1 MPESI
6 TATSPITTTSPITA
20 TSTFTSTP
28 RFAALST
35 TVSTA
40 ADIRELVIVAARAAD
55 DKKADDVIILDVGE
69 TLAITDAFL
78 IASAG
83 NSRLVATIADTIEAA
98 VKAAGGPGPIATEG
112 LEEASWVLL
121 DFGGF
126 VVHVF
131 LDETRRYYDLE
142 RLWADAPKI
151 EWRDNSRPAPP
162 VVSAVPQFS

>member
-1 MPESI
+1 VSTI
-6 TATSPITTTSPITA
+6 ATSP
-20 TSTFTSTP
+20 
-28 RFAALST
+28 

-40 ADIRELVIVAARAAD
+40 DDIRELVIVAARAAD

-83 NSRLVATIADTIEAA
+83 NPRLVATIADSIEAA

-131 LDETRRYYDLE
+131 LEETRRYYDLE

-151 EWRDNSRPAPP
+151 EWRDSAHPVPGNAPAL
-162 VVSAVPQFS
+162 SQFS

>member
-1 MPESI
+1 MSTIAP
-6 TATSPITTTSPITA
+6 SP
-20 TSTFTSTP
+20 
-28 RFAALST
+28 

-40 ADIRELVIVAARAAD
+40 DDIRELVIVAARAAD
-55 DKKADDVIILDVGE
+55 DKKADDVVILDVGE
-69 TLAITDAFL
+69 TLSITDAFL

-83 NSRLVATIADTIEAA
+83 NPRLVSTIADAIEAA

-131 LDETRRYYDLE
+131 LEETRRYYDLE

-151 EWRDNSRPAPP
+151 EWRDSSRPKPGHS
-162 VVSAVPQFS
+162 SANSLSL

>member
-1 MPESI
+1 MSTI
-6 TATSPITTTSPITA
+6 ATSP
-20 TSTFTSTP
+20 
-28 RFAALST
+28 

-40 ADIRELVIVAARAAD
+40 DDIRELVIVAARAAD

-83 NSRLVATIADTIEAA
+83 NPRLVATIADSIEAA
-98 VKAAGGPGPIATEG
+98 VKAAGGPGPMATEG

-131 LDETRRYYDLE
+131 LEETRRYYDLE

-151 EWRDNSRPAPP
+151 EWRDDAHPAAGVAPAL
-162 VVSAVPQFS
+162 SQFS

>member
-1 MPESI
+1 LL
-6 TATSPITTTSPITA
+6 SPQS
-20 TSTFTSTP
+20 
-28 RFAALST
+28 
-35 TVSTA
+35 TVSTPD
-40 ADIRELVIVAARAAD
+40 DIRDLAIVAARAAD
-55 DKKADDVIILDVGE
+55 DKKADDVLVLDVGDM
-69 TLAITDAFL
+69 LSITDAFV

-131 LDETRRYYDLE
+131 LEETRRYYDLE
-142 RLWADAPKI
+142 RLWADAPRI
-151 EWRDNSRPAPP
+151 DWRPAPAVTGP
-162 VVSAVPQFS
+162 AVVTPALTSAES

>member
-1 MPESI
+1 MS
-6 TATSPITTTSPITA
+6 
-20 TSTFTSTP
+20 
-28 RFAALST
+28 LQT
-35 TVSTA
+35 TVSTTD
-40 ADIRELVIVAARAAD
+40 DIHHFVIVAARAAD

-69 TLAITDAFL
+69 TLSITDAFL

-83 NSRLVATIADTIEAA
+83 NTRLVATIAEAIEAA

-112 LEEASWVLL
+112 LEEANWVLL

-151 EWRDNSRPAPP
+151 EWRDPASGALAIAGQVGSRSVTPEPA
-162 VVSAVPQFS
+162 